1 MMFITISNTQ
11 KNTQGEYMG
20 MTPYEVRLEVLKLA
34 KDVLEVPVMQTRE
47 ALIDEYHSN
56 REGKIID
63 YPNLPK
69 LPTTEQIIAE
79 AEKLNDF
86 ISNG

>member
-1 MMFITISNTQ
+1 
-11 KNTQGEYMG
+11 
-20 MTPYEVRLEVLKLA
+20 LKLA
-34 KDVLEVPVMQTRE
+34 KDVLELPVMQTRE
-47 ALIDEYHSN
+47 ALIDEYHAN
-56 REGKIID
+56 REGKDIE
-63 YPNLPK
+63 YPNLPN